1 MAAIHLSSK
10 TWRTGWATRP
20 TLAGPRGAAVP
31 MVLKE
36 LTGESRAVIVR
47 KRPETSTNTLANIW
61 PTEGNE

>member
-1 MAAIHLSSK
+1 MSAMHLSGK
-10 TWRTGWATRP
+10 HWRTGWATRP

-36 LTGESRAVIVR
+36 LTGERRAIIVR
-47 KRPETSTNTLANIW
+47 KAPAKSTNTLANIW